1 VSDDATDRLTA
12 VPATRHCL
20 DLGALAAL
28 PADPELLAQGLAT
41 QHQQATQVLAQRF
54 AEAVPIAELVQ
65 AQAWVIEQLVLTA
78 WQRLLGSY
86 PDLAL
91 SAVGGFGRGEMH
103 PQSDADLQI
112 LVAEGLDEEGSDPR
126 QQAIGQWLQV
136 LWDAGLAPGH
146 SVRTPDQCRQAA
158 LEDVG
163 VATNLMEA
171 RLLAGDA
178 ALFDAMMA
186 QTAAPDCWP
195 ADAFYSAKLREQ
207 IDRHAQFEDTIYNLE
222 PNIKEGPGGLRD
234 VQMIAWVTRRHFGT
248 ATLHGLVEHGFLSER
263 EYHELVTG
271 RDHLW
276 RIRWALHSLA
286 GRAEERLLFEA
297 QRQLSA
303 QFNEAAAAPG
313 RNEAVEQFMQAF
325 YRTAMQVARL
335 NERLLQSFDEELLGG
350 RGHLPSGDIDAH
362 WRLQHGYL
370 ELRDAMGFT
379 RDPRL
384 LVQLFLVLA
393 DHDEAAGVRAST
405 IRLVREHLYLIDEA
419 FRCDP
424 EVLAM
429 LLALLRRPRR
439 VYAQLARMN
448 RYGVLAALLP
458 AFAQITGR
466 MQFDLFHAYTVDQ
479 HTLFVIRNL
488 RRFSNQQGGALFAHA
503 CEVFERIDDP
513 ALIYLAALFH
523 DIAKGRGG
531 DHSELGAEEA
541 AAFCSRL
548 ELSPADQELVAWLVR
563 AHLWMSRT
571 SQREDVSDPQV
582 VHRFAHRVGQ
592 RRRLDYLYVLTV
604 ADIAA
609 TSPRLWN
616 SWKDSL
622 MWTLYSEA
630 CEALERGLDQP
641 THREESV
648 AETRAEA
655 LQALSWPA
663 TDVESLWQCL
673 PERAFWRLDADQL
686 AWTTDQVLQGA
697 TVSCRQLPEIGIS
710 EVFVYAADFA
720 GLFAVV
726 ARELDR
732 MQLNVLAARVITTT
746 DGYSWDV
753 FQVMDGHAQPL
764 NASDTQRLIESL
776 KERLRDQT
784 VRALPP
790 RPLPRRL
797 RPFMDQ
803 AEIAMRAVDGHTRLD
818 IAATDRPGLLSA
830 IAEALVAQDLR
841 LYDARIAT
849 FGQRVEDVFVI
860 ANAQGQAL
868 SEAQAEAL
876 RRELHQRLDGQS
888 ESNS

>member
-1 VSDDATDRLTA
+1 VNDAIDRLIA

-20 DLGALAAL
+20 DLSALATL
-28 PADPELLAQGLAT
+28 PADPERLAQGLA
-41 QHQQATQVLAQRF
+41 AQRQRASEQLVQRF
-54 AEAVPIAELVQ
+54 VEGVPIAELVQ
-65 AQAWVIEQLVLTA
+65 AQAWVVEQLVLTA
-78 WQRLLGSY
+78 WQSLLGPYS
-86 PDLAL
+86 DMAL

-103 PQSDADLQI
+103 PHSDVDVQI
-112 LVAEGLDEEGSDPR
+112 LVAEPLSEGGADPR
-126 QQAIGQWLQV
+126 EAAIGRWVQV

-146 SVRTPDQCRQAA
+146 SVRTPQQCRQAA
-158 LEDVG
+158 LDDVG

-171 RLLAGDA
+171 RLLAGSA
-178 ALFDAMMA
+178 PLFEAMMT

-195 ADAFYSAKLREQ
+195 ADAFFSAKLREQ
-207 IDRHAQFEDTIYNLE
+207 SERHAQFEDTIYNLE

-276 RIRWALHSLA
+276 RIRWALHRLS
-286 GRAEERLLFEA
+286 GRAEERLLFDA
-297 QRQLSA
+297 QRQLA
-303 QFNEAAAAPG
+303 QQFEDGEPDAGHNA
-313 RNEAVEQFMQAF
+313 AVEQFMQAF
-325 YRTAMQVARL
+325 YRTAMRLARL

-350 RGHLPSGDIDAH
+350 RGHLPSGDIDEH

-370 ELRDAMGFT
+370 ELRDANAFI
-379 RDPRL
+379 RHPRL
-384 LVQLFLVLA
+384 LLQLFLVLA
-393 DHDEAAGVRAST
+393 DHDQVAGVRAST
-405 IRLVREHLYLIDEA
+405 IRLVREHLYLIDDA
-419 FRCDP
+419 FRRDP

-429 LLALLRRPRR
+429 VLALLRRPRR

-488 RRFSNQQGGALFAHA
+488 RRFANGQGDALFDHA
-503 CEVFERIDDP
+503 SAVFARIDDP

-541 AAFCSRL
+541 EAFCAHL
-548 ELSPADQELVAWLVR
+548 DLSPADRALVAWLVH

-582 VHRFAHRVGQ
+582 VHRFAHRVGD

-641 THREESV
+641 ANRAESV
-648 AETRAEA
+648 ADTRI
-655 LQALSWPA
+655 QALKALGAPSPA
-663 TDVESLWQCL
+663 EVEALWQCL

-686 AWTTDQVLQGA
+686 AWTTAQVLQGA
-697 TVSCRQLPEIGIS
+697 TVSCRELPDIGIS
-710 EVFVYAADFA
+710 EVFVYAEDFA

-764 NASDTQRLIESL
+764 NASDTQRLIDSL
-776 KERLRDQT
+776 KDRLSDRT

-797 RPFMDQ
+797 KPFMDQ
-803 AEIAMRAVDGHTRLD
+803 TEIALRAVDGHSRLD

-830 IAEALVAQDLR
+830 IAEALVAQQVR

-860 ANAQGQAL
+860 ANAQGEAL
-868 SEAQAEAL
+868 SDAQAEAL
-876 RRELHQRLDGQS
+876 RVELHQRLDGQS
-888 ESNS
+888 D